1 MPPSK
6 KRAQV
11 QAASSAPEPTK
22 LESSMTSA
30 PNNSITVASV
40 AVATSSASDVSDA
53 PASPASTV
61 ALAEPGVKVQVPVAN
76 EAPDSPESPPAV
88 IMKPETELAVIP
100 PARNMYENSN
110 LEEITLRQLEE
121 DINAYSHDLAF
132 CRAQLEEPDLTP
144 QESRTLQLRQL
155 DLGHQIRHSQHR
167 IETLRFQTRNLKPA
181 RAPYGSAA
189 PLAYRTPNLN
199 AASTT
204 NGHGSTDGK
213 ALVKQLSAPST
224 LSSGS
229 KRAAA
234 PSGDDDNN
242 ATSKRSKVLSS
253 PEPQEGNSTLLNGED
268 ADNMALQRLGYW
280 KCRLCEAPKYL
291 LAGTGRSPAAPC
303 KWPLK
308 DISKMITHFT
318 EMHTE
323 HMPAERCVEL
333 GTALS
338 KNRGPF
344 EYWLRRTRAQNVG
357 DGSVI
362 DECINSLIG
371 GKMPGLLRR
380 LSRAA
385 AGMPTS

>member
-1 MPPSK
+1 
-6 KRAQV
+6 
-11 QAASSAPEPTK
+11 
-22 LESSMTSA
+22 
-30 PNNSITVASV
+30 
-40 AVATSSASDVSDA
+40 
-53 PASPASTV
+53 
-61 ALAEPGVKVQVPVAN
+61 
-76 EAPDSPESPPAV
+76 
-88 IMKPETELAVIP
+88 
-100 PARNMYENSN
+100 MYENAN

-121 DINAYSHDLAF
+121 DIIAYRHDLAF
-132 CRAQLEEPDLTP
+132 CCAQLAEPDLTP

-189 PLAYRTPNLN
+189 PLAYRSPN
-199 AASTT
+199 AGATGTTAT
-204 NGHGSTDGK
+204 NGYGNAHGKGPI
-213 ALVKQLSAPST
+213 KQPLTP
-224 LSSGS
+224 LPLPGGSGS
-229 KRAAA
+229 NLKRAAGPA
-234 PSGDDDNN
+234 GGDNN
-242 ATSKRSKVLSS
+242 PGNTTTKRSKVLPS
-253 PEPQEGNSTLLNGED
+253 PEPAHEGNSTLLNGED
-268 ADNMALQRLGYW
+268 PDHTILQRLGYW

-323 HMPAERCVEL
+323 HMPAERCAEL

-344 EYWLRRTRAQNVG
+344 EYWLRRTRAQDVG
-357 DGSVI
+357 DGGVI
-362 DECINSLIG
+362 DECINSLLG
-371 GKMPGLLRR
+371 GTMPGLLRR

-385 AGMPTS
+385 AGMPPS